1 MRTLALLAA
10 LLPGTAL
17 ALPDDAEQPIEV
29 HAEEGVANTAGVA
42 VLSGSVRLEQGSL
55 LVLADR
61 MTIERDADNRV
72 QVIVGEGKPATFE
85 QRMKADEAPVTARAN
100 NIVYRP
106 ADEWVEFSGD
116 VFLFQD
122 DDEFHGERIRWDI
135 REGRIDASAPE
146 SGEVRLIL
154 HPAKE
159 PSAGGAESAADAQRT
174 ARSPTGG
181 GA

>member
-1 MRTLALLAA
+1 MKRTLSALAA
-10 LLPGTAL
+10 FLGAFAL
-17 ALPDDAEQPIEV
+17 ALPDDAAQPIEV

-42 VLSGSVRLEQGSL
+42 VLKGSVRLEQGSL

-72 QVIVGEGKPATFE
+72 QVIVGEGSPATFE
-85 QRMKADEAPVTARAN
+85 QRMSEDESPITARAN
-100 NIVYRP
+100 SIVYRP
-106 ADEWVEFSGD
+106 AEEWVEFSGD

-146 SGEVRLIL
+146 SGEVKLII
-154 HPAKE
+154 HPAK
-159 PSAGGAESAADAQRT
+159 D
-174 ARSPTGG
+174 
-181 GA
+181 

>member
-10 LLPGTAL
+10 LLPGIAL

-42 VLSGSVRLEQGSL
+42 VLKGSVRLQQGSL

-72 QVIVGEGKPATFE
+72 RVVVGEGNPATFE
-85 QRMKADEAPVTARAN
+85 QRMEVDEAPVTARAN

-146 SGEVRLIL
+146 SGEVKLIL

-159 PSAGGAESAADAQRT
+159 PSGDAAERAAAAERTRGRSRGGA
-174 ARSPTGG
+174 
-181 GA
+181 

>member
-10 LLPGTAL
+10 LLPGTSL

-159 PSAGGAESAADAQRT
+159 PSADGAESAADAQRT